1 MLIGIEHPMLE
12 RAIHTLVKDNPELA
26 ESDALIKLWESRGV
40 YSAPN
45 FVVHLMDSY
54 SMNFRMTPMN
64 FRMTPIVTGRSNMIP
79 KINNRRLTLSFS

>member
-54 SMNFRMTPMN
+54 SMNFRMTP
-64 FRMTPIVTGRSNMIP
+64 IVTGRSNMIP
-79 KINNRRLTLSFS
+79 EINNRRLTLSFS